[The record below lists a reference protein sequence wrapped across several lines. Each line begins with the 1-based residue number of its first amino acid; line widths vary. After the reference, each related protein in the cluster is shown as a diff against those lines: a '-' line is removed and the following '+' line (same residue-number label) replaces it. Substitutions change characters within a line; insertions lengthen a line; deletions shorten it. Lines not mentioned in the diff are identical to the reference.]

1 VQYGLG
7 VNKYEE
13 INEVKNTK
21 RKMWMQTYIAKLGA
35 ILIAGIL
42 LGRVNLL
49 LNQSDSS
56 GIAPVG
62 IAYLIA
68 IITKENKKNSLV
80 AAIGIGIGYLTIH
93 NLLTDG
99 YAYLIAVSLI
109 TIYYSFITPDKKRKK
124 ELVAF
129 SIILCSFLIY
139 GFVVNKYELGVN
151 ITLCIL
157 QTLIVMPIY
166 YVIKYALN
174 SLEEIN
180 TNYFFSSE
188 EIVSIAI
195 FLCLLVAGIG
205 SINFSNY
212 SIRNICALTLVL
224 GIAYVGGA
232 TYGSM
237 IGVSMGIMVGVAS
250 NDMMYSVAFF
260 GVGGLT
266 VGIFKDTGK
275 IFSILS
281 GIIIYFA
288 LALYSNAI
296 TLKLGIEVL
305 SSSFLFLCIPKPVYK
320 RIEVEINPYRKKE
333 SLGAVQINAIKEEFT
348 FKLKEL
354 TSVLATVSKCLG
366 STNDNKNLLIKLKG
380 SALVENLADRS
391 CSNCQNKPLCWERDF
406 HQTFNSFQ
414 LLIQSYEDGKLAIPK
429 DLERKCV
436 KNFTI
441 LKNTEG
447 IVNNYNVNEEIK
459 ERLVDGKNILSAH
472 IANISS
478 TLDNLLNDFKRE
490 VTIDTD
496 LERLVKRVLNKNLIY
511 YNDVFCYID
520 KSGRIKIRISINN
533 CEGTNYYEKKIVS
546 LLSNSMRMK
555 LCSGDD
561 GGNINSKTNECIIT
575 IEEKPKYYMVS
586 YGAIESKC
594 GENQTGDNYSFG
606 KSANGSYMTILS
618 DGMGSGPE
626 AGEESKATVDLVEKL
641 MEAGFNEDIT
651 VNTVNSIMGMRFA
664 EDEKYATLDLNKIN
678 LYNGDTIFVKI
689 GAAPSFIK
697 RGHDVESINS
707 KNLPFGLVDEVEVE
721 VIKKVLKPGDIL
733 INVSDGILD
742 IDKLNS
748 EKSTW
753 IEEYLKNINAD
764 PRELAQKILEKAKK
778 LSNGVIKDD
787 MTVVVSRVY
796 LDT

>member
-1 VQYGLG
+1 MQYGLG

-232 TYGSM
+232 TYGAM

-354 TSVLATVSKCLG
+354 TSVLVS
-366 STNDNKNLLIKLKG
+366 
-380 SALVENLADRS
+380 
-391 CSNCQNKPLCWERDF
+391 
-406 HQTFNSFQ
+406 
-414 LLIQSYEDGKLAIPK
+414 
-429 DLERKCV
+429 
-436 KNFTI
+436 
-441 LKNTEG
+441 
-447 IVNNYNVNEEIK
+447 
-459 ERLVDGKNILSAH
+459 
-472 IANISS
+472 
-478 TLDNLLNDFKRE
+478 
-490 VTIDTD
+490 
-496 LERLVKRVLNKNLIY
+496 
-511 YNDVFCYID
+511 
-520 KSGRIKIRISINN
+520 
-533 CEGTNYYEKKIVS
+533 VS
-546 LLSNSMRMK
+546 
-555 LCSGDD
+555 
-561 GGNINSKTNECIIT
+561 
-575 IEEKPKYYMVS
+575 
-586 YGAIESKC
+586 
-594 GENQTGDNYSFG
+594 
-606 KSANGSYMTILS
+606 
-618 DGMGSGPE
+618 
-626 AGEESKATVDLVEKL
+626 
-641 MEAGFNEDIT
+641 
-651 VNTVNSIMGMRFA
+651 
-664 EDEKYATLDLNKIN
+664 
-678 LYNGDTIFVKI
+678 
-689 GAAPSFIK
+689 
-697 RGHDVESINS
+697 
-707 KNLPFGLVDEVEVE
+707 
-721 VIKKVLKPGDIL
+721 
-733 INVSDGILD
+733 
-742 IDKLNS
+742 
-748 EKSTW
+748 
-753 IEEYLKNINAD
+753 
-764 PRELAQKILEKAKK
+764 
-778 LSNGVIKDD
+778 
-787 MTVVVSRVY
+787 
-796 LDT
+796 